1 MGVIHVDLPESILL
15 STGQS
20 QDEFV
25 RDAKFF
31 VALKL
36 FELGRI
42 SSGRAAEICNL
53 SRVEFILLAGRW
65 GVPVAD
71 LDAEEPSREFGRQDQ
86 EAVVEEGRLTAGTV
100 LEKVRSLKL
109 ETLAESA
116 SFVRQDRDA
125 R

>member
-1 MGVIHVDLPESILL
+1 MGVIHVDLPESLLL

-20 QDEFV
+20 QEEFV

-42 SSGRAAEICNL
+42 SSGRAAEICGVP
-53 SRVEFILLAGRW
+53 RVEFLLLAGRS

-71 LDAEEPSREFGRQDQ
+71 LDAEELRREFADG
-86 EAVVEEGRLTAGTV
+86 
-100 LEKVRSLKL
+100 
-109 ETLAESA
+109 
-116 SFVRQDRDA
+116 
-125 R
+125 

>member
-20 QDEFV
+20 QEEFV

-42 SSGRAAEICNL
+42 SSGRAAEICSL
-53 SRVEFILLAGRW
+53 SRVEFILLASRW

-71 LDAEEPSREFGRQDQ
+71 LDAEELSREF
-86 EAVVEEGRLTAGTV
+86 AHH
-100 LEKVRSLKL
+100 
-109 ETLAESA
+109 
-116 SFVRQDRDA
+116 
-125 R
+125 

>member
-20 QDEFV
+20 QEDFV

-31 VALKL
+31 VAVKL

-42 SSGRAAEICNL
+42 SSGRAAEICGL
-53 SRVEFILLAGRW
+53 PRVEFLLLAGRS

-71 LDAEEPSREFGRQDQ
+71 LDADELNREF
-86 EAVVEEGRLTAGTV
+86 AG
-100 LEKVRSLKL
+100 L
-109 ETLAESA
+109 
-116 SFVRQDRDA
+116 
-125 R
+125 

>member
-1 MGVIHVDLPESILL
+1 MGVIHIDLPESILL

-20 QDEFV
+20 QEDFV

-42 SSGRAAEICNL
+42 SSGRAAEICGVP
-53 SRVEFILLAGRW
+53 RIEFLLLAGRS

-71 LDAEEPSREFGRQDQ
+71 LDAEELSREFADG
-86 EAVVEEGRLTAGTV
+86 
-100 LEKVRSLKL
+100 
-109 ETLAESA
+109 
-116 SFVRQDRDA
+116 
-125 R
+125 